1 MRNIKIVL
9 QYEGTNY
16 YGWQIQPDRPTI
28 QGILEDRLFTIT
40 GEKVRLIGAGR
51 TDARVH
57 ALNQVANFKLNKC
70 IDLSKLKR
78 GLNSLLPPDIV
89 VKDISEVD
97 PAFHSRRGAK
107 SKVYCYLI
115 LDRDYPSPFYGS
127 FSWFIPIKLDV
138 ESMKKACPYL
148 IGEKDFSCFSS
159 LDSSIINPI
168 RKVLRADV
176 YEIGYGILIVE
187 IEATAFLRYMV
198 RAIVGALVRVGK
210 RILDPEKF
218 SKIIETRDRNSVG
231 MNAPARGL
239 FLKEVKY

>member
-1 MRNIKIVL
+1 MVL

-51 TDARVH
+51 TDAGVH

-70 IDLSKLKR
+70 IDLSKLNR

-97 PAFHSRRGAK
+97 PAFHARRWAR
-107 SKVYCYLI
+107 SKVYCYFI
-115 LDRDYPSPFYGS
+115 LNRDYSSPFYGR
-127 FSWFIPIKLDV
+127 FSWFIPIKLDMK
-138 ESMKKACPYL
+138 SMKKACPYL

-159 LDSSIINPI
+159 SDSSIINPM

-176 YEIGYGILIVE
+176 YEISYGILIVE

-198 RAIVGALVRVGK
+198 RAIVGALVGVGK
-210 RILDPEKF
+210 GILDPEKF
-218 SKIIETRDRNSVG
+218 SKIIETRDRKSVG